1 MDYLDFLKTKQIKIQ
16 KSGFNVEDKDLNPI
30 LFDFQ
35 KYCVKKALS
44 AGKYALFE
52 DCGLGKTLQQ
62 LEWAKHVSEHTNKP
76 VLILAPL
83 GVIHQTIK
91 EGAKFGYNVS
101 EISLTVFEQDLKA
114 GIYITNYDNLEN
126 IDAYLFGGVV
136 LDESS
141 ILKNFNGKTKQ
152 QLVDDFNETPY
163 KLCCTATPSPNDT
176 MELCNHAEF
185 LNVMTRN
192 EMLAMYFVHDG
203 GNTSSWRLK
212 GHAERSF
219 WDFVSTWAVM
229 LTSPSDIGFDGSKY
243 ILPNLNIEEVFI
255 ETEKRDNGML
265 FNDIAVSATTFHK
278 ELKATQ
284 KERME
289 KVAELVNNSEEQFIV
304 WIGHDDEGKILRSLI
319 PDAVEVKGSD
329 TKQYKKENLLG
340 FADNNF
346 RVLITKL
353 KIAQYGLN
361 YQNCHN
367 QVFASLDFSF
377 EATYQGIRRSYR
389 FGQNKEVNIFL
400 IVTDTMQNVRKS
412 IIEKQNAFLNMQK
425 KMSEATN
432 RNVKNLIKLTKMET
446 DKNYKSD
453 KCDIRLGDCV
463 QLIKDIPDESVGFSI
478 FSPPFAE
485 FYTYSDKL
493 EDMGNSK
500 DYKEFFIAFKFLVK
514 ELYRVLWSG
523 RNIAVHCM
531 DLPIQK
537 GKEGYIG
544 LRDFS
549 GMILKAFQDAGFV
562 YHSRVTIWKN
572 PVTEMQRTKALGLLH
587 KQVKKD
593 SAMSR
598 VGIPDYL
605 LVFRKEG
612 EHDHPIHCGIDVD
625 TWQKYASP
633 VWMDIDYSNT
643 LNAASGREINDEKHV
658 CPLQLDT
665 IKRAV
670 TLWSNEGDTVLTPF
684 LGIGSE
690 VYQSI
695 LLNRKGIGFELKD
708 SYFAEAVKNC
718 KKAECD
724 VSQKSL
730 FDAV

>member
-1 MDYLDFLKTKQIKIQ
+1 
-16 KSGFNVEDKDLNPI
+16 
-30 LFDFQ
+30 
-35 KYCVKKALS
+35 
-44 AGKYALFE
+44 
-52 DCGLGKTLQQ
+52 
-62 LEWAKHVSEHTNKP
+62 
-76 VLILAPL
+76 
-83 GVIHQTIK
+83 
-91 EGAKFGYNVS
+91 
-101 EISLTVFEQDLKA
+101 
-114 GIYITNYDNLEN
+114 
-126 IDAYLFGGVV
+126 
-136 LDESS
+136 
-141 ILKNFNGKTKQ
+141 
-152 QLVDDFNETPY
+152 
-163 KLCCTATPSPNDT
+163 
-176 MELCNHAEF
+176 
-185 LNVMTRN
+185 
-192 EMLAMYFVHDG
+192 
-203 GNTSSWRLK
+203 
-212 GHAERSF
+212 
-219 WDFVSTWAVM
+219 M

-284 KERME
+284 NERME
-289 KVAELVNNSEEQFIV
+289 KVAELVNNSNEQFIV
-304 WIGHDDEGKILRSLI
+304 WIGHDDEGKLLRSLI
-319 PDAVEVKGSD
+319 PDAIEVKGCD
-329 TKQYKKENLLG
+329 TKQFKKENLLG

-367 QVFASLDFSF
+367 QIFASLDFSF

-412 IIEKQNAFLNMQK
+412 IIEKQNAFINMQK

-485 FYTYSDKL
+485 LYTYSDKL

-500 DYKEFFIAFKFLVK
+500 DYKEFFIAFNFLVK

-549 GMILKAFQDAGFV
+549 GMILKAFQDAGFI

-612 EHDHPIHCGIDVD
+612 KHDHPIHCGIDVD

-643 LNAASGREINDEKHV
+643 LNATAGRESNDEKHV

-665 IKRAV
+665 IKRAI